1 MTLFAFVLV
10 IANNNVTKK
19 SEGKEIVKETTRT
32 GPIIETVTLFVNAAE
47 VIAPYTINVPVPDG
61 TVRAVS
67 GPCNANLSNWSVD
80 DGVLTIN
87 YIRRADIECMQ
98 DPWTYYIEYVTVE
111 GHKYCATIISR

>member
-1 MTLFAFVLV
+1 MALFAFVLV
-10 IANNNVTKK
+10 TANNNVTNKK
-19 SEGKEIVKETTRT
+19 EEKETIKETTRT
-32 GPIIETVTLFVNAAE
+32 GPIIDTVTLYVNADE
-47 VIAPYTINVPVPDG
+47 ITAPYTINLPVPAG

-80 DGVLTIN
+80 NGVLTIN